1 MKKPSTRTMR
11 PAEKLRD
18 RQLTVGLNLGDRSS
32 GGSCSA
38 GRCLRLP
45 CSCLYPVHRGG
56 EQLVV
61 LDHRRQR
68 AFVCGKHADLDGLLG
83 GVLQLIGHQQVADR
97 GHIRA
102 TQFQSLTDTGFQLR
116 VPWSFSVMLH
126 SIATHTPV

>member
-1 MKKPSTRTMR
+1 MKKASTRTMR

-18 RQLTVGLNLGDRSS
+18 RQLSVGLNLGDRSS
-32 GGSCSA
+32 GGVLQCWAMLAASM
-38 GRCLRLP
+38 LM
-45 CSCLYPVHRGG
+45 PVPRSSRRRATG
-56 EQLVV
+56 V

>member
-1 MKKPSTRTMR
+1 M
-11 PAEKLRD
+11 
-18 RQLTVGLNLGDRSS
+18 LGDACGFHAHACTPFIAAESNWLYSIIVGNGRSYAAS
-32 GGSCSA
+32 TPIST
-38 GRCLRLP
+38 
-45 CSCLYPVHRGG
+45 
-56 EQLVV
+56 
-61 LDHRRQR
+61 
-68 AFVCGKHADLDGLLG
+68 VCWG

>member
-1 MKKPSTRTMR
+1 LGSIWVIGR
-11 PAEKLRD
+11 AE
-18 RQLTVGLNLGDRSS
+18 GLAVLGDACGFHAHACTPFIAAESNWLYSIIVGNGRSYAAS
-32 GGSCSA
+32 TPIST
-38 GRCLRLP
+38 
-45 CSCLYPVHRGG
+45 
-56 EQLVV
+56 
-61 LDHRRQR
+61 
-68 AFVCGKHADLDGLLG
+68 VCWG